1 MSHLTDDIRT
11 LRGVGEKKA
20 QLFHK
25 LGLFTLGDCLEHFP
39 REYEDRSRFY
49 PITQAPVG
57 ENCCILATVAQ
68 PPSTRLIRKGLSIT
82 KLRAFDESGQIDLVY
97 FNQPYLSSQLRQGE
111 EYAFFGKIEG
121 TLLKKQLTNPQFE
134 PAGRGMITGRLL
146 PVYRLTGGLSRT
158 LMLQATSQAIQ
169 YTDELTESLD
179 EEIRQQYDLCHIRY
193 AYENIHYPVH
203 REALEEARKRVIFEE
218 FFQFA
223 CGLQLMGQQNITAQ
237 GIGLTW
243 YPPEEFYQVLPFSP
257 TGAQRRAVAEAFADM
272 TGGKRMS
279 RLVQGDVGSGKTMVA
294 AACLWLAAKNGMQG
308 ALMAP
313 TELLARQHYESLQ
326 PLMEQCGIS
335 CALLTGST
343 PKKQR
348 ETMLEKLG
356 QGEISVLIGTHA
368 LIENNVIFC
377 RPALTITD
385 EQHRFGVQQRK
396 ALKEKGEK
404 VDFLLMSATPIPRT
418 LAATLYGDMD
428 ISTIMTMPP
437 GRKPIQTQL
446 IEKNTLSP
454 IMPQLL
460 KQLAQGGQIYIVCSA
475 IEENENF
482 DGRNVLD
489 IFESLSKAFAGKA
502 KLGLMHGRMSSEEK
516 EQAMHDFEA
525 NKTQILVST
534 TVIEVGV
541 NVVNACCMVIYD
553 AHRFGLSQLHQ
564 LRGRVGRGNRQ
575 GYCFLLTS
583 SKDPESLARLKIME
597 QTTDG
602 FEIAMKDLEQRGP
615 GELLGTRQSGVPG
628 LILGDLVADTKIIQ
642 TARQDAANI
651 LNNPENP
658 EYQPL
663 LTKIRKENESA
674 ISYMD

>member
-1 MSHLTDDIRT
+1 M
-11 LRGVGEKKA
+11 
-20 QLFHK
+20 
-25 LGLFTLGDCLEHFP
+25 
-39 REYEDRSRFY
+39 
-49 PITQAPVG
+49 
-57 ENCCILATVAQ
+57 
-68 PPSTRLIRKGLSIT
+68 
-82 KLRAFDESGQIDLVY
+82 
-97 FNQPYLSSQLRQGE
+97 
-111 EYAFFGKIEG
+111 
-121 TLLKKQLTNPQFE
+121 
-134 PAGRGMITGRLL
+134 
-146 PVYRLTGGLSRT
+146 
-158 LMLQATSQAIQ
+158 
-169 YTDELTESLD
+169 
-179 EEIRQQYDLCHIRY
+179 
-193 AYENIHYPVH
+193 
-203 REALEEARKRVIFEE
+203 
-218 FFQFA
+218 
-223 CGLQLMGQQNITAQ
+223 
-237 GIGLTW
+237 
-243 YPPEEFYQVLPFSP
+243 
-257 TGAQRRAVAEAFADM
+257 
-272 TGGKRMS
+272 
-279 RLVQGDVGSGKTMVA
+279 
-294 AACLWLAAKNGMQG
+294 
-308 ALMAP
+308 
-313 TELLARQHYESLQ
+313 
-326 PLMEQCGIS
+326 
-335 CALLTGST
+335 
-343 PKKQR
+343 
-348 ETMLEKLG
+348 
-356 QGEISVLIGTHA
+356 
-368 LIENNVIFC
+368 
-377 RPALTITD
+377 
-385 EQHRFGVQQRK
+385 QQRK

-460 KQLAQGGQIYIVCSA
+460 EQLAQGGQIYIVCSA

-502 KLGLMHGRMSSEEK
+502 RLGLMHGRMSSEEK